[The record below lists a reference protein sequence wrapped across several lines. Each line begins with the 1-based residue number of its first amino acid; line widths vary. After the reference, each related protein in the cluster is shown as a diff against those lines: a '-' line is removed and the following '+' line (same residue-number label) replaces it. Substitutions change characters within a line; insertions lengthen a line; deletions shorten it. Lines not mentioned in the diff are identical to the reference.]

1 MGFQIQRKERVFSF
15 VLSYFVSS
23 QLICES
29 VVNFSLS
36 SYGNLKLFGRC
47 FLTPSQYC
55 KRTPSSCDKEYLR

>member
-36 SYGNLKLFGRC
+36 RILSNLRFDLSFK
-47 FLTPSQYC
+47 
-55 KRTPSSCDKEYLR
+55 